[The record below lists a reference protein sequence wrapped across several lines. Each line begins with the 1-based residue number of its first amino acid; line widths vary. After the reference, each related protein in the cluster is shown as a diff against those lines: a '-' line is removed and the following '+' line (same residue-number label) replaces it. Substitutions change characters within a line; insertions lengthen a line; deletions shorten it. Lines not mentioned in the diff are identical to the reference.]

1 VVKRASQDPLWNWDL
16 PDVEVPDDPGCP
28 VLSAEQWVVWF
39 RTQPTWTQVRI
50 AQSVMDL
57 QAGSEQQALMNYEGR
72 AGRAEDTVQS
82 LRESLGAI
90 KDSLRSIL
98 EDTKGVR
105 PQKKRA
111 AMLAERIT
119 AIGVAIK
126 EMRL

>member
-1 VVKRASQDPLWNWDL
+1 
-16 PDVEVPDDPGCP
+16 

-57 QAGSEQQALMNYEGR
+57 QAESGRHFSLDFENR

-82 LRESLGAI
+82 LRGNLGAI

-98 EDTKGVR
+98 EETKGVR
-105 PQKKRA
+105 PHKKRA